1 MLFVATSPGE
11 ARDVAV
17 RTISAKRVALPVLSV
32 SVIVVAFAIIPAVG
46 SDYWFNAILI
56 PFLIMAVAGLGL
68 NLTMGY
74 AGQASLGSGA
84 FMAVGAYATYNLL
97 LRLPWLPLPASLIL
111 GGLISG
117 LTGLLVGLPSLRI
130 KGFYLIATTLAAQ
143 FLIEWTLN
151 QYGWF
156 SNYASSSSISAP
168 HLAFLGLD
176 LSSPLRRYLLAL
188 ISALV
193 VTLVAIQLV
202 RSTTGRAWMAIRDM
216 DTAAAVIG
224 IPVARFK
231 LQAFFVGAFICG
243 IAGALWAFAYL
254 GTVDARSFDLDRS
267 FQVLFIIIIGGMGSI
282 AGSYVGAGFIVL
294 LPILMDRFASMLL
307 GTSVDGGQLQNL
319 QHVLFGALIIWLLI
333 MEPLGL
339 VALFRRLFARS
350 RKPRASSSPLDPET
364 YP

>member
-1 MLFVATSPGE
+1 MLFLATSPGE
-11 ARDVAV
+11 TRDVPA
-17 RTISAKRVALPVLSV
+17 RLISARRIAVPLLFV
-32 SVIVVAFAIIPAVG
+32 SAILVAFAIIPAVG
-46 SDYWFNAILI
+46 TDYWFNAILI
-56 PFLIMAVAGLGL
+56 PFLIMAIAGLGL

-84 FMAVGAYATYNLL
+84 FMAIGAYATYNLL
-97 LRLPWLPLPASLIL
+97 LRLPALPLPASLVL
-111 GGLISG
+111 GGLVSG
-117 LTGLLVGLPSLRI
+117 LVGLLVGLPSLRI

-168 HLAFLGLD
+168 HLAFLGFD

-188 ISALV
+188 TSALV
-193 VTLVAIQLV
+193 VTLVAYRLV

-231 LQAFFVGAFICG
+231 LQAFFVGAFVCG

-282 AGSYVGAGFIVL
+282 AGPYVGAAFIVL
-294 LPILMDRFASMLL
+294 LPILMDRLSSVLL

-319 QHVLFGALIIWLLI
+319 QHVFFGALIIWLLI
-333 MEPLGL
+333 KEPLGL
-339 VALFRRLFARS
+339 VALFRRLVAQSPRS
-350 RKPRASSSPLDPET
+350 RAKSSPLDPET
-364 YP
+364 NA